1 MIIELLNLEK
11 SPFDFEVSFDA
22 EAINLESETVKL
34 IDEVEV
40 KATLTKHIM
49 KADVEGEIFAEAK
62 TECSRCLTQITE
74 DLRIP
79 FEVSYVEPENYPQAQ
94 ETELNEDDL
103 SVAILDDENKIDVK
117 ELVRE
122 QILLNLPEY
131 IYCKKDCKGLCEI
144 CAANRNLI
152 DCKCKEKEIDPRW
165 SALQD
170 LK

>member
-1 MIIELLNLEK
+1 MIIDLPNLEK

-22 EAINLESETVKL
+22 DAINLESQTVELKG
-34 IDEVEV
+34 EVEV
-40 KATLTKHIM
+40 TATLTKHIM
-49 KADVEGEIFAEAK
+49 KADIEGEIFAEAE

-74 DLRIP
+74 DMKIP
-79 FEVSYVEPENYPQAQ
+79 FEVSFVEPENYPQAQ
-94 ETELNEDDL
+94 ETELQTDDL
-103 SVAILDDENKIDVK
+103 SVAILDDEQKIDVV

-165 SALQD
+165 SALKD

>member
-1 MIIELLNLEK
+1 MIIDLLNLEK

-22 EAINLESETVKL
+22 DAINLESQTVELKN
-34 IDEVEV
+34 EVEV

-49 KADVEGEIFAEAK
+49 QADVEGEIFAEAE
-62 TECSRCLTQITE
+62 TECSRCLLEITE

-94 ETELNEDDL
+94 ETELQEDDL
-103 SVAILDDENKIDVK
+103 SVAILDDDKIDVK

-131 IYCKKDCKGLCEI
+131 IYCKKNCKGLCEI

>member
-1 MIIELLNLEK
+1 MIIDLLNLEK
-11 SPFDFEVSFDA
+11 SPFDFEVSIDA
-22 EAINLESETVKL
+22 DAINLESETVNLK
-34 IDEVEV
+34 DEVEV

-49 KADVEGEIFAEAK
+49 TADIAGEIFAEAE
-62 TECSRCLTQITE
+62 TECSRCLLEITE

-103 SVAILDDENKIDVK
+103 SVAILNDDKIDVV

-131 IYCKKDCKGLCEI
+131 IYCTKDCKGLCEI

>member
-1 MIIELLNLEK
+1 MIIDLLNLEK

-22 EAINLESETVKL
+22 DAINLESQTVELKN
-34 IDEVEV
+34 EVEV

-49 KADVEGEIFAEAK
+49 KADIAGEIFAEAE
-62 TECSRCLTQITE
+62 TECSRCLTEITE

-94 ETELNEDDL
+94 ETELQEDDL
-103 SVAILDDENKIDVK
+103 SVAILDDDEIDVK

-131 IYCKKDCKGLCEI
+131 IYCTKDCKGLCEI

>member
-1 MIIELLNLEK
+1 MIIDLLNLEK

-22 EAINLESETVKL
+22 DAINLESQTVELKN
-34 IDEVEV
+34 EVEV
-40 KATLTKHIM
+40 RATLTKHIM
-49 KADVEGEIFAEAK
+49 QADVEGEIFAEAE
-62 TECSRCLTQITE
+62 TECSRCLLEITE
-74 DLRIP
+74 DLRVP

-103 SVAILDDENKIDVK
+103 SVAILNDDKIDVV

-152 DCKCKEKEIDPRW
+152 DCKCEEKEIDPRW
-165 SALQD
+165 SAL
-170 LK
+170 KNIR